1 MSTAGEAASTTVGF
15 PALALLED
23 NAMTTAKPT
32 GQLAASQVAVE
43 EVERPDCVWFGCTDP
58 AVWIVTH
65 PRGGLLPYCDPD
77 LDQVLND
84 ALAYIP
90 PHSSARIEIHR
101 P

>member
-1 MSTAGEAASTTVGF
+1 MTPDKPAS
-15 PALALLED
+15 PLA
-23 NAMTTAKPT
+23 T
-32 GQLAASQVAVE
+32 VE
-43 EVERPDCVWFGCTDP
+43 EPQRPGCIWFGCAKP
-58 AVWIVTH
+58 AAWIVTDPH
-65 PRGGLLPYCDPD
+65 GGRRPCCDPD